1 VKRLWSRSS
10 GSPAVRYNKPISML
24 ILLLLVLGYWIFVWQ
39 LERISEV
46 QNLPARW
53 ESIAAAF
60 PLLSFLTPIIAIP
73 LQMLSPRVLRHLI
86 PLIAGIIMA
95 RIAVQRFLESF
106 YDLRDGAAARSLLG
120 RLTTS
125 QNSTRP
131 RLAISPQSMAKE
143 SQHTLLHVGGP
154 GSVSVG
160 RGYALVTEQN
170 GHFKRVLGPGS
181 YTLARFEYPH
191 SLVDVRPQE
200 RETEAIYIVT
210 GDGIELQVAIG
221 ITFQISRG
229 AKSPTRE
236 QSFPFDKE
244 AVKLAVYGQ
253 MVLGTGDVAHWEEL
267 VILFATRELR
277 EMIAESR
284 LDELIQ
290 SERIGIYPHPRLKS
304 ELKRRAQGVL
314 RSLGI
319 DVRDVRLGRFELPDP
334 IIEQNIR
341 QWQKY
346 WKDQHSIRES
356 MGEDVSVEESDIAW
370 TRAEATFVRAI
381 AGAVDELQS
390 DVGKSAGKKDLAI
403 QLTSSLERLAKQAE
417 DMTELPGHLL
427 EKIDDLRLQ
436 LERDGG

>member
-1 VKRLWSRSS
+1 
-10 GSPAVRYNKPISML
+10 
-24 ILLLLVLGYWIFVWQ
+24 
-39 LERISEV
+39 
-46 QNLPARW
+46 
-53 ESIAAAF
+53 
-60 PLLSFLTPIIAIP
+60 
-73 LQMLSPRVLRHLI
+73 
-86 PLIAGIIMA
+86 
-95 RIAVQRFLESF
+95 
-106 YDLRDGAAARSLLG
+106 
-120 RLTTS
+120 
-125 QNSTRP
+125 
-131 RLAISPQSMAKE
+131 
-143 SQHTLLHVGGP
+143 
-154 GSVSVG
+154 
-160 RGYALVTEQN
+160 
-170 GHFKRVLGPGS
+170 
-181 YTLARFEYPH
+181 
-191 SLVDVRPQE
+191 
-200 RETEAIYIVT
+200 
-210 GDGIELQVAIG
+210 
-221 ITFQISRG
+221 
-229 AKSPTRE
+229 
-236 QSFPFDKE
+236 
-244 AVKLAVYGQ
+244 
-253 MVLGTGDVAHWEEL
+253 VLGTGDVAHWEEL

-341 QWQKY
+341 QWQTY

-370 TRAEATFVRAI
+370 TRAEATFVRAM
-381 AGAVDELQS
+381 AGAADEVQS

>member
-1 VKRLWSRSS
+1 VNRLWSRSS

-24 ILLLLVLGYWIFVWQ
+24 ILLLLVLGFWIFVWQ

-86 PLIAGIIMA
+86 PLIAGVIMA

-120 RLTTS
+120 RLTAS

-370 TRAEATFVRAI
+370 TRAEATFVRAM
-381 AGAVDELQS
+381 AGAADEVQS